1 MSEDASYEVEVPVIG
16 ASFFIDVSGVFIE
29 GFRLEVY
36 NIGRGCLHQD
46 QQSFL
51 GCPACFFTEVLCE

>member
-36 NIGRGCLHQD
+36 NIGRAVFIRISKAFSAALRA
-46 QQSFL
+46 FL
-51 GCPACFFTEVLCE
+51 RRFCE